1 MQKHHKIELA
11 LRPNK
16 TDAALLESQA
26 RYYHQGGG
34 KQKQRE
40 RILRMSPEK
49 REEWRLMRLEQAR
62 AWKARNPTR
71 IGLSRFAANCKT
83 RVRKK
88 NPDIER
94 IEPWELIGCNVVELQ
109 AHVEG
114 MFRDGIGWHNR
125 EQWELDHIRPLC
137 EFDLTDIEQVKECL
151 HYSNV
156 QILIIGPHLDKAK
169 QESRA
174 FMDKLAREHWLAH
187 GWREHCSTEYP
198 GFAKAWHEFTK
209 FRALHRKQ

>member
-1 MQKHHKIELA
+1 MQSHHKLERA
-11 LRPNK
+11 NRPSK
-16 TDAALLESQA
+16 CSAEILKYASD
-26 RYYHQGGG
+26 YYHSG
-34 KQKQRE
+34 KGKISQKKYFASLSPDEKRARAE
-40 RILRMSPEK
+40 RTNDWKRRHKDRMS
-49 REEWRLMRLEQAR
+49 
-62 AWKARNPTR
+62 
-71 IGLSRFAANCKT
+71 LSRWASNCKA

-88 NPDIER
+88 NPAAHSVSA
-94 IEPWELIGCNVVELQ
+94 WEFIGCNVVELQ

-125 EQWELDHIRPLC
+125 EQWDLDHIRPLC
-137 EFDLTDIEQVKECL
+137 EFDLTDIQQVKQCL

-198 GFAKAWHEFTK
+198 GFAKAWHDLTK
-209 FRALHRKQ
+209 FRALHRKL